1 MTEKM
6 LIDRMELAQKIIG
19 LDIEPIVLLYALD
32 LALFNGENLEYSATV
47 DRRAKDVLVDVI
59 TGVQPA

>member
-6 LIDRMELAQKIIG
+6 LIDRMELAQRIINT
-19 LDIEPIVLLYALD
+19 DDEPMVLLYAID

-47 DRRAKDVLVDVI
+47 DRKAKDLLVDVI
-59 TGVQPA
+59 TGVER

>member
-6 LIDRMELAQKIIG
+6 LIDRMELAQKIINT
-19 LDIEPIVLLYALD
+19 DDEPMVLLYAID

-47 DRRAKDVLVDVI
+47 DRKAKDLLVDVI

>member
-6 LIDRMELAQKIIG
+6 LIDRMELAQRIINT
-19 LDIEPIVLLYALD
+19 DDEPMVLLYAID

-47 DRRAKDVLVDVI
+47 DRRAKDLLVDVI